1 MDFRNEQLQM
11 RKNILSLPKKNQ
23 IYLQN
28 LFNHP
33 QRGLVVN
40 KLFFVMKRAFSAVFL
55 LNIVYM
61 SEKCC
66 TFVPVFSGL
75 VKQNGR
81 SNRKI

>member
-1 MDFRNEQLQM
+1 M
-11 RKNILSLPKKNQ
+11 R
-23 IYLQN
+23 
-28 LFNHP
+28 
-33 QRGLVVN
+33 
-40 KLFFVMKRAFSAVFL
+40 VFL

-61 SEKCC
+61 SGKSC

>member
-1 MDFRNEQLQM
+1 M
-11 RKNILSLPKKNQ
+11 R
-23 IYLQN
+23 
-28 LFNHP
+28 
-33 QRGLVVN
+33 
-40 KLFFVMKRAFSAVFL
+40 VFL

-75 VKQNGR
+75 VKQNEH

>member
-1 MDFRNEQLQM
+1 
-11 RKNILSLPKKNQ
+11 
-23 IYLQN
+23 
-28 LFNHP
+28 
-33 QRGLVVN
+33 
-40 KLFFVMKRAFSAVFL
+40 MKRAFSAVFL